1 MLYLPYAGF
10 FFEAMVQ
17 FCYPLKKPKPK
28 LVQHSLFY
36 DWSPHFNPFGFGGTV
51 MPLEEEGHNL
61 NKSMKTLLVEQPMAL
76 PGIANYTPSPLQS
89 DTRVYY

>member
-1 MLYLPYAGF
+1 
-10 FFEAMVQ
+10 MVQ